1 MNATIVMAKEY
12 WESSPLSIARYYG
25 GIRIQGRD
33 YVIVNKEGKDLFE
46 CSMEAM
52 KAGREKAI
60 EPGEPAD
67 LVDKKFVPIYR
78 KVGREQFIKWVE
90 AGLDYEAMQKKLK
103 KKGK

>member
-1 MNATIVMAKEY
+1 MAKEY

-52 KAGREKAI
+52 KAGREKSI

-78 KVGREQFIKWVE
+78 KVGLEQFIKWVE